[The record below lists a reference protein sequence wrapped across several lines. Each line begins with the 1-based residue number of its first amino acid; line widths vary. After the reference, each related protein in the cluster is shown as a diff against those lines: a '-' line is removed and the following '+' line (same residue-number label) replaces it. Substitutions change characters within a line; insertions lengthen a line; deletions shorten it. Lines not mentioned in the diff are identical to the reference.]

1 MNATVLR
8 LVVGFLAGAF
18 GSAVN
23 SIAGGGTL
31 VTFPALVGVGI
42 PAIVANATNTV
53 ALSPGALS
61 SMWGYRAM
69 LAGTRRWI
77 VGLTVPSL
85 LGGATGAFL
94 LLETSAKSFDR
105 LVPWLVLGATLLFL
119 SQRAILGWLRR
130 GSPAP
135 EPSRSHDELPS
146 PRPPAAAVGYQF
158 LVGIYGGYFGA
169 GIGILMLAAL
179 GFMGFTHI
187 HRMNGLKNW
196 LALCMNGVAAVIFA
210 VSGLVNWPV
219 AVATGAGAILGGYA
233 ASRVAQRVSQQRVRQ
248 AVVMIGFA
256 SGLWL
261 LVSKRG

>member
-8 LVVGFLAGAF
+8 LLVGFLAGAI

-31 VTFPALVGVGI
+31 ITFPALVGIGI

-69 LAGTRRWI
+69 LTGTRRWI
-77 VGLTVPSL
+77 IGLTVPSL
-85 LGGATGAFL
+85 VGGATGAIL
-94 LLETSAKSFDR
+94 LLRTSARSFDR
-105 LVPWLVLGATLLFL
+105 LVPWLVFGATILFL
-119 SQRAILGWLRR
+119 SQRAILRWLRR
-130 GSPAP
+130 GSPVP
-135 EPSRSHDELPS
+135 EAAGADELPS
-146 PRPPAAAVGYQF
+146 PTAPLAAVGYQF

-210 VSGLVNWPV
+210 VSGFVNWPV
-219 AVATGAGAILGGYA
+219 ALATAAGAILGGYG
-233 ASRVAQRVSQQRVRQ
+233 ASRLAQRVPQQRVRQ
-248 AVVMIGFA
+248 AVVVIGFA

-261 LVSKRG
+261 LVTKRG